1 VPPGAYSI
9 SAEKEGYGTKPMD
22 ITVGDSPAEIEIKL
36 SPNAGVTLKV
46 VDGRDGRLLMAYVRV
61 VDSRNVPVYDP
72 PMRFGG
78 GTPEPIRLPLE
89 SGSYRAT
96 IYANGYAAR
105 VVTLVSP
112 SSPTIAMTPGGSIAV
127 QSKAS
132 TIRRARLMM
141 PDGKEYPRGMGG
153 VFTIDP
159 GVYVMENIAPGSYTL
174 QILGAGDRVEAS
186 APVNVIEGQRAALE
200 I

>member
-1 VPPGAYSI
+1 
-9 SAEKEGYGTKPMD
+9 
-22 ITVGDSPAEIEIKL
+22 
-36 SPNAGVTLKV
+36 
-46 VDGRDGRLLMAYVRV
+46 
-61 VDSRNVPVYDP
+61 
-72 PMRFGG
+72 
-78 GTPEPIRLPLE
+78 
-89 SGSYRAT
+89 
-96 IYANGYAAR
+96 
-105 VVTLVSP
+105 
-112 SSPTIAMTPGGSIAV
+112 
-127 QSKAS
+127 
-132 TIRRARLMM
+132 MM